1 MLDLLHVIAPGLT
14 DRPGAG
20 PVSAAQTVVSFSPPR
35 QSAQRRRALN
45 RAVRTIALTRMRS
58 CSRTR
63 SYVARRTAE
72 GKTTRE
78 IRRRILQRY
87 ITRELYRA
95 LSHPP
100 EIDNT

>member
-1 MLDLLHVIAPGLT
+1 
-14 DRPGAG
+14 
-20 PVSAAQTVVSFSPPR
+20 
-35 QSAQRRRALN
+35 
-45 RAVRTIALTRMRS
+45 MRS
-58 CSRTR
+58 CPRTR